1 MSKLS
6 SLHKLV
12 NNCMQLKSK
21 SIFYGALKEQLAT
34 LMTKIGRMQLLL
46 KKKKKKKNKQTNNN
60 NNNNNNNNHKSHESK
75 IHQLYLIKGCKF
87 APL

>member
-46 KKKKKKKNKQTNNN
+46 KKKKT
-60 NNNNNNNNHKSHESK
+60 
-75 IHQLYLIKGCKF
+75 
-87 APL
+87 